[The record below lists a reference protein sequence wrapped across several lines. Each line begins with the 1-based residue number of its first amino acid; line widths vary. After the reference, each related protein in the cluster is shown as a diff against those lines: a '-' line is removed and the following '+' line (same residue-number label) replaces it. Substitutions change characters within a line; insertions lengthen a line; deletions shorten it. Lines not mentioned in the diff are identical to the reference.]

1 VEGGDSAYLQQQNFS
16 LEALAKRDAQP
27 DPFGTSPKPPAPE
40 PTPEPDPV
48 KTISF
53 EAFLMKKSA
62 ELAEENAVQ
71 SAA

>member
-1 VEGGDSAYLQQQNFS
+1 
-16 LEALAKRDAQP
+16 
-27 DPFGTSPKPPAPE
+27 
-40 PTPEPDPV
+40 V